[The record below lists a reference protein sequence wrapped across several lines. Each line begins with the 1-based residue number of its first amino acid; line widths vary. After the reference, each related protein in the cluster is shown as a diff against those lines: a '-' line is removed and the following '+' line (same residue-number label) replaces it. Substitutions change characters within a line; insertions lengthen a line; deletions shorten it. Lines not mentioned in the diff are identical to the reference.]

1 MIPRTQV
8 QRTGSRERIQKGYG
22 TRMLEVLEQLA
33 TAQAK
38 QSLQTLAAD
47 TRDAELSR
55 QAKVGLRRLQQR

>member
-8 QRTGSRERIQKGYG
+8 QRAGSRERTQKGYG

-38 QSLQTLAAD
+38 QSLQALAAEP
-47 TRDAELSR
+47 RDAELSR
-55 QAKVGLRRLQQR
+55 QAKAGLRRLQQR

>member
-1 MIPRTQV
+1 
-8 QRTGSRERIQKGYG
+8 
-22 TRMLEVLEQLA
+22 MLEVLEQLA